1 MTLISFF
8 RCNIAPDGVY
18 NALEEINR
26 HISPT
31 VNAEKSAN
39 TWQTFNISLCD
50 RNVQFFFMARRD
62 KDLQ

>member
-8 RCNIAPDGVY
+8 RCNIAPGGVY

-31 VNAEKSAN
+31 VNSEKSAY
-39 TWQTFNISLCD
+39 TLQTFNISLCD
-50 RNVQFFFMARRD
+50 RNVQFFFMARRE
-62 KDLQ
+62 KDFQ